1 MKKGKL
7 VMFVHGIDV
16 DEQDFELPLWYNSKT
31 VSWNYAN
38 LRGAIE
44 KKKDEMLAS
53 YKKASRITQEV
64 ERKIEFQVTLPSK
77 MNFQDEY
84 KEKKLQVF

>member
-38 LRGAIE
+38 LRWAIE
-44 KKKDEMLAS
+44 KKKDEMLNS

-64 ERKIEFQVTLPSK
+64 ERKIDFQVTLPSK